1 MNCQNIMTRVVALL
15 IKRPKRVSKEFAEKF
30 LRKRE
35 VTFQLLFEKRLSI
48 SFCKSS
54 LKQNFQD

>member
-1 MNCQNIMTRVVALL
+1 MTRVVALL